1 MNLSGGKKLP
11 TGFGRLEAGILAILL
26 LVFILSATCWADTFT
41 NRQTG
46 EVLHGFATLLIK
58 DNKAVVRTQEKGLI
72 ELNLVEWS
80 VVPDKIGRNN
90 KIVVLTLE
98 GPIMYEIE
106 TAAFERA
113 IEQAVHEGPLFILLQ
128 IDTPGG
134 RCDYAQRICSA
145 ISNTANCSVIGYVKG
160 GQFGGA
166 VSAGVAVALACDKI
180 YMASDTIIGAAA
192 TVTISSTGQ
201 PQALADIYGKDV
213 AEKFNSAWRTYLASL
228 AEKNHRPGLLAR
240 AMVDKDTEV
249 IEVIESYSRNFIDP
263 ANRQPDQQVVR
274 IWNKKDSLLTL
285 TAREAVECGIADELA
300 DSQQQVLRDL
310 DAGSAKVRF
319 DDAIE
324 EAGRE
329 LKRAN
334 GQLNRILKSIDLKI
348 KQTREPMPDP
358 KALGILRAARSEF
371 ATLVKLAKKYPD
383 LQLNVKALEE
393 ELNSI
398 EANYQKVRVDSN
410 GRQNSRN

>member
-1 MNLSGGKKLP
+1 MSLSRGKKLP
-11 TGFGRLEAGILAILL
+11 TGFGRLQAGILAILL
-26 LVFILSATCWADTFT
+26 LVFILVATCWADTFT

-90 KIVVLTLE
+90 KVIVLTLE

-145 ISNTANCSVIGYVKG
+145 ISNTANCPVIGYVKG

-213 AEKFNSAWRTYLASL
+213 AEKFNSAWRAYLASL

-249 IEVIESYSRNFIDP
+249 IEVIESYSRSFIDP

-334 GQLNRILKSIDLKI
+334 GQLNRIIKSIDLKI
-348 KQTREPMPDP
+348 KQAREPMPAP

-398 EANYQKVRVDSN
+398 EANYQKIRVGSD
-410 GRQNSRN
+410 GRQNSRD

>member
-1 MNLSGGKKLP
+1 MP
-11 TGFGRLEAGILAILL
+11 A
-26 LVFILSATCWADTFT
+26 VFILSAACCADTFT

-46 EVLHGFATLLIK
+46 EVLHGFATLLIN
-58 DNKAVVRTQEKGLI
+58 DNKAIVRTQEKSLI

-90 KIVVLTLE
+90 KVVVLTVE

-145 ISNTANCSVIGYVKG
+145 ISNTASCPVIAYVKG
-160 GQFGGA
+160 GQYGGA

-192 TVTISSTGQ
+192 TVTISKTGQ

-213 AEKFNSAWRTYLASL
+213 AEKFNSAWRAYLASL

-249 IEVIESYSRNFIDP
+249 IEVIDLNSRNFIDP
-263 ANRQPDQQVVR
+263 ANRQPKQQVVR
-274 IWNKKDSLLTL
+274 IWNKQGSLLTL
-285 TAREAVECGIADELA
+285 TAREAVECNIADELA

-310 DAGSAKVRF
+310 DADSAKVRF
-319 DDAIE
+319 DDTIQ

-348 KQTREPMPDP
+348 KQAREPMPDL

-371 ATLVKLAKKYPD
+371 STLVKLAKKYPD
-383 LQLNVKALEE
+383 LQLNVKVLEE

-410 GRQNSRN
+410 GRQNSRD

>member
-11 TGFGRLEAGILAILL
+11 VGFGRLQAGVLAILL
-26 LVFILSATCWADTFT
+26 LVCVLSATCWADTLT

-46 EVLHGFATLLIK
+46 EVLHGFATLLVK
-58 DNKAVVRTQEKGLI
+58 NNKAVVRTQEKGLI

-90 KIVVLTLE
+90 KVVVLTLV

-106 TAAFERA
+106 TAAFGRA

-134 RCDYAQRICSA
+134 RTDYAQRICSA
-145 ISNTANCSVIGYVKG
+145 ISNTANCPVIGFVKG

-192 TVTISSTGQ
+192 TVMISKTGQ
-201 PQALADIYGKDV
+201 PQALADMYGKDV
-213 AEKFNSAWRTYLASL
+213 AEKFNSAWRAYLASL
-228 AEKNHRPGLLAR
+228 AEKNHRPGLLAK

-249 IEVIESYSRNFIDP
+249 IEVIEAYSRDFIDP

-274 IWNKKDSLLTL
+274 IWNKKGSLLTL
-285 TAREAVECGIADELA
+285 TAREAVECGIGDKLA

-310 DAGSAKVRF
+310 DADGAKVRF
-319 DDAIE
+319 DETIQ

-334 GQLNRILKSIDLKI
+334 IQLNRILKSLDLKI
-348 KQTREPMPDP
+348 KQAKEPMPDP
-358 KALGILRAARSEF
+358 KALSILRAAKSEF

-398 EANYQKVRVDSN
+398 EANYQKLRMDSN
-410 GRQNSRN
+410 GKSNSQD

>member
-11 TGFGRLEAGILAILL
+11 TGFGRLKAGILAILL
-26 LVFILSATCWADTFT
+26 PVFILAATCWADTFT

-46 EVLHGFATLLIK
+46 EVLHGFATLLVK
-58 DNKAVVRTQEKGLI
+58 NNKAVVRTQEKGLV

-90 KIVVLTLE
+90 KVVVLTFE

-113 IEQAVHEGPLFILLQ
+113 IEQAVHEGPLFIMLQ

-145 ISNTANCSVIGYVKG
+145 ISNTANCRVIAYVKG

-201 PQALADIYGKDV
+201 PQAIADVYGKDI
-213 AEKFNSAWRTYLASL
+213 AEKFNSAWRAYLASL

-285 TAREAVECGIADELA
+285 TVREAVECGIADELA

-310 DAGSAKVRF
+310 DADIAKVRF
-319 DDAIE
+319 DYTIE

-348 KQTREPMPDP
+348 KQTREPMPAP

>member
-1 MNLSGGKKLP
+1 
-11 TGFGRLEAGILAILL
+11 
-26 LVFILSATCWADTFT
+26 
-41 NRQTG
+41 
-46 EVLHGFATLLIK
+46 
-58 DNKAVVRTQEKGLI
+58 
-72 ELNLVEWS
+72 
-80 VVPDKIGRNN
+80 
-90 KIVVLTLE
+90 
-98 GPIMYEIE
+98 
-106 TAAFERA
+106 
-113 IEQAVHEGPLFILLQ
+113 
-128 IDTPGG
+128 
-134 RCDYAQRICSA
+134 
-145 ISNTANCSVIGYVKG
+145 
-160 GQFGGA
+160 
-166 VSAGVAVALACDKI
+166 
-180 YMASDTIIGAAA
+180 MASDTIIGAAA

>member
-1 MNLSGGKKLP
+1 MICFLGGKKLP
-11 TGFGRLEAGILAILL
+11 IGFRRLRAGILAVLL
-26 LVFILSATCWADTFT
+26 PVFVLSATCRADTFT
-41 NRQTG
+41 NRQSG
-46 EVLHGFATLLIK
+46 EVLHGFATLLVK

-90 KIVVLTLE
+90 KVVVLTLE

-134 RCDYAQRICSA
+134 RTDYAQRICSA
-145 ISNTANCSVIGYVKG
+145 ISNTAHCPVIGYVKG

-166 VSAGVAVALACDKI
+166 ISAGVAIALACDKI

-192 TVTISSTGQ
+192 TVTISKTGQ
-201 PQALADIYGKDV
+201 PQALADMYGKDV
-213 AEKFNSAWRTYLASL
+213 AEKFNSAWRAYLASL

-249 IEVIESYSRNFIDP
+249 IEVIESYSRDFIDP
-263 ANRQPDQQVVR
+263 ANRQPEQQVVR
-274 IWNKKDSLLTL
+274 IWNKKGSLLTL
-285 TAREAVECGIADELA
+285 TAKEAVECGIGDKLA
-300 DSQQQVLRDL
+300 DSQQHVLHDL
-310 DAGSAKVRF
+310 DAGGVKVRF
-319 DDAIE
+319 DDTIQ
-324 EAGRE
+324 EASVE

-334 GQLNRILKSIDLKI
+334 GQLNRIIKSIDLKI
-348 KQTREPMPDP
+348 KQAREPMPAP

-398 EANYQKVRVDSN
+398 EANYQKLRMDSN
-410 GRQNSRN
+410 GK

>member
-1 MNLSGGKKLP
+1 MYLQGGKKLP
-11 TGFGRLEAGILAILL
+11 TGFGGLQTGILAILL
-26 LVFILSATCWADTFT
+26 VVFVLSATCLADTFT
-41 NRQTG
+41 NRQTD
-46 EVLHGFATLLIK
+46 EVLHGFATLLVK

-72 ELNLVEWS
+72 EFNLVDWS
-80 VVPDKIGRNN
+80 VVPDRIGRNN
-90 KIVVLTLE
+90 KVVVLTLE

-145 ISNTANCSVIGYVKG
+145 ISNTANCQVVAYVKG

-166 VSAGVAVALACDKI
+166 ISAGVAVALACNKI

-192 TVTISSTGQ
+192 TVTISKSGQ

-213 AEKFNSAWRTYLASL
+213 AEKFNSAWRAYLASL
-228 AEKNHRPGLLAR
+228 AEKNHRPGLLAK

-249 IEVIESYSRNFIDP
+249 VEVISSYSRNFIDP
-263 ANRQPDQQVVR
+263 ANRQSDQQVVR
-274 IWNKKDSLLTL
+274 IWNKEGSLLTL
-285 TAREAVECGIADELA
+285 TAREAVECGIADKLA
-300 DSQQQVLRDL
+300 DSTQEVLRDL
-310 DAGSAKVRF
+310 DAASAKVRF
-319 DDAIE
+319 DDTVE
-324 EAGRE
+324 EAGIE

-348 KQTREPMPDP
+348 KQAREPMPDP
-358 KALGILRAARSEF
+358 KALSILRAARSEF

-410 GRQNSRN
+410 GRQNSRD